1 MDMSVAEPQKHSVND
16 AIDAL
21 ERALQ
26 VLTSD
31 PAREKALYHLAR
43 LRMAVA
49 ASHQEGVRFAAFTI
63 NKTIRDAGTSWGS
76 APLDTMTTVR
86 DALHATG
93 YEF

>member
-1 MDMSVAEPQKHSVND
+1 MSVAEPQRHSVND

-21 ERALQ
+21 ERVLQ
-26 VLTSD
+26 ALTSD
-31 PAREKALYHLAR
+31 SARDKALYHLGR

-63 NKTIRDAGTSWGS
+63 NKTICDAGSSWGPT
-76 APLDTMTTVR
+76 PLEAMTTLR
-86 DALHATG
+86 EALHATG